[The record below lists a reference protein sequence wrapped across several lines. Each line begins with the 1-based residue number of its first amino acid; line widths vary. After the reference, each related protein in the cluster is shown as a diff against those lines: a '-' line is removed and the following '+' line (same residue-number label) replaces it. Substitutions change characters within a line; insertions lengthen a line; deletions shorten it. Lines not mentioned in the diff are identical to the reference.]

1 MPYEL
6 TVRDHF
12 SAAHNLRAYRGKCE
26 HLHGHNWN
34 VDLLLE
40 GADLDEEGMLM
51 DFAEV
56 KQVLAGVLDRF
67 DHQYLNEVPPFDR
80 LNPSC
85 ENLARVIA
93 EEVAAR
99 LPAGVRL
106 AALTAWESERC
117 SVTYRPPAPVKG
129 P

>member
-26 HLHGHNWN
+26 RLHGHNWN
-34 VDLLLE
+34 VDLVLE
-40 GADLDEEGMLM
+40 GEDLDGEGMIM
-51 DFAEV
+51 DFVEAKRLLSE
-56 KQVLAGVLDRF
+56 VLDRF
-67 DHQYLNEVPPFDR
+67 DHRYLNEVPPFDR

-93 EEVAAR
+93 EALAGR
-99 LPAGVRL
+99 LPAGVRV
-106 AALTAWESERC
+106 AGVRAWESGRC
-117 SVTYRPPAPVKG
+117 SVTYRPPPEAKEP
-129 P
+129 